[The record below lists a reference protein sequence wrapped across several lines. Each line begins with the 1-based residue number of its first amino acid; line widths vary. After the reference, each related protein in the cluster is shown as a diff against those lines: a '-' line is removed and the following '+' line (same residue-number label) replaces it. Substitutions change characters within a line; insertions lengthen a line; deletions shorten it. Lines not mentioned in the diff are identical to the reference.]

1 MRWQGGRESEN
12 VEDRRGQGGGGSGG
26 GGFGG
31 GFGGRGGGIRIG
43 KGGLGIGGVVVV
55 LLVSMV
61 LGVDPTVLLG
71 GGEQTDRSTGRT
83 QIGDAAP
90 RSQADDELKRFVSVV
105 LADTEDTWQ
114 GLFQQMGRQYQD
126 PTLVLFTGTVS
137 SGCGRAQAA
146 MGPFYCPMD
155 QKLYIDLGFYRE
167 LRDRFQAPGDFAQAY
182 VIAHEVGHH
191 VQNLLGI
198 SDKVQAAQQRARGQA
213 EANALSVR
221 LELQADCFAGIW
233 GNHAN
238 RDRRLLE
245 PGDVE
250 EALTAASAIGDD
262 RLQRQARGTVSP
274 DSFTHG
280 SSAQRVRWFRTGLES
295 GRLEA
300 CDTFGT
306 DRL

>member
-1 MRWQGGRESEN
+1 
-12 VEDRRGQGGGGSGG
+12 
-26 GGFGG
+26 
-31 GFGGRGGGIRIG
+31 
-43 KGGLGIGGVVVV
+43 
-55 LLVSMV
+55 MV
-61 LGVDPTVLLG
+61 LGVDPTVLLNG
-71 GGEQTDRSTGRT
+71 GDPADQNTAGRT

-90 RSQADDELKRFVSVV
+90 RSQADDKLKRFVSVV

-126 PTLVLFTGTVS
+126 PTLVLFTGTVA

-155 QKLYIDLGFYRE
+155 RKLYIDLGFYRE

-198 SDKVQAAQQRARGQA
+198 SDKVQAAQQRARDQA

-238 RDRRLLE
+238 RDRRMLE

-262 RLQRQARGTVSP
+262 RLQRQARGTVRP

-295 GRLEA
+295 GRLES
-300 CDTFGT
+300 CDTFGA